1 MRHLLLAAT
10 LLAAAPAAA
19 QGVPEPLRGT
29 WAAGECAAPTALL
42 HVTARSLA
50 RLPADGPARLMR
62 FRRLREQGGWT
73 FGIGGGAEAPRVL
86 LRAAGDA
93 LETIEPDAKTRDDRL
108 PDATPPVRWRRC
120 AAPPPSLAVLNGEGL
135 AFLAALE
142 RMEAACQT
150 GTTEPCIAAV
160 VAEGD
165 VSGDGRLGVAE
176 VARLLRGAAW
186 AMAAQEGAE
195 PEGLVVAAGLGGLA
209 ALAAARLVVEG
220 LDYDGDGRLSAVEL
234 GQDRIAYPPGV
245 GAAGGTPLA
254 LEALGEGAGLLRA
267 LLERAAE
274 N

>member
-1 MRHLLLAAT
+1 MRALLFAACLLAAV
-10 LLAAAPAAA
+10 PAAA
-19 QGVPEPLRGT
+19 QGVPEPLRGS
-29 WAAGECAAPTALL
+29 WVAGECAAPTALL
-42 HVTARSLA
+42 HVTARSLV
-50 RLPADGPARLMR
+50 RLPAEGSARLVR

-86 LRAAGDA
+86 LRAAGSA

-108 PDATPPVRWRRC
+108 PDATPPARWRRC
-120 AAPPPSLAVLNGEGL
+120 DAPPTGLAVLHGEGL

-142 RMEAACQT
+142 RMEAACQA
-150 GTTEPCIAAV
+150 GAAEACIAAM

-165 VSGDGRLGVAE
+165 VSGDGRLGIAE

-186 AMAAQEGAE
+186 AMAAQEGAA
-195 PEGLVVAAGLGGLA
+195 PEGLAAAAGLGGLA

-220 LDYDGDGRLSAVEL
+220 LDYDGDGRLSVAEL
-234 GQDRIAYPPGV
+234 GQDRLAYLPGL
-245 GAAGGTPLA
+245 GAAAGQPVA

-267 LLERAAE
+267 LAERLGE